1 MVGLLALHY
10 HGSSHGPDGLRYA
23 KYYRI
28 IMSFNGP
35 DVSSIMLVANT
46 RLPDLNETS

>member
-23 KYYRI
+23 KYHRI
-28 IMSFNGP
+28 TMSFNGP
-35 DVSSIMLVANT
+35 DVSSIMPANT